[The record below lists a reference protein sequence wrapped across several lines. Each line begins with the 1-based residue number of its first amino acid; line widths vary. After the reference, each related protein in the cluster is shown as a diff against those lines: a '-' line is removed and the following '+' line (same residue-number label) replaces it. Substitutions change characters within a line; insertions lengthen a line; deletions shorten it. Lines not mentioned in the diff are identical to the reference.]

1 MRLPLIVVVVTK
13 LAEFLSLPTNAWLA
27 APSPP
32 LSTISSRGKG
42 KDGGGSTQLSQRA
55 SIASATTC
63 SDGRAATE
71 DGPLWDDDIPL
82 TFIRRILCRLHGMSY
97 HHQVSQTSSRPGTA
111 YGGEEVSHAPF
122 NARERRDCIGKFGTA
137 RAGRICMG
145 WESDSFRRRRREG
158 SRARVRG
165 RGEICALCIL
175 SGRFGLVHEFLF
187 LLRCKRC

>member
-1 MRLPLIVVVVTK
+1 MRLPLIVVVVVK
-13 LAEFLSLPTNAWLA
+13 LAEFLSLRMPGSL
-27 APSPP
+27 P

-71 DGPLWDDDIPL
+71 DRPLWDDDIPL

-97 HHQVSQTSSRPGTA
+97 HHQVSQTPSRPGTA

-137 RAGRICMG
+137 RAVFA
-145 WESDSFRRRRREG
+145 WDG
-158 SRARVRG
+158 SRTLFAVG
-165 RGEICALCIL
+165 GGKGAGCAGGEKSACGA
-175 SGRFGLVHEFLF
+175 F
-187 LLRCKRC
+187 